1 MKNLISGIMALL
13 LTTGIT
19 ISGYGQ
25 CVPDTANCKDID
37 KPGQICPD
45 NLPVAVLNTP
55 YEQVIT
61 IIPPYEFDLGTGV
74 IPIYKIVLDSVT
86 NLPPG
91 ISYEANAI
99 ELFPDNAY
107 CVLIS
112 GTPVQTG
119 TFPLNICITPFVII
133 ELLQD
138 TVQLDQIKDDTS
150 LFIQVNSTSG
160 LPAMST
166 DQVSLLTVNPNPFT
180 ISSRIGL
187 NSDKF
192 GVGELYVFYITGQM
206 AHHEE
211 IWIQPGKNYFDFRGE
226 KLRKGIYLYK
236 VSFMGKSFT
245 SRVVKM

>member
-1 MKNLISGIMALL
+1 MKDLIKIIFVQCFFI
-13 LTTGIT
+13 GIT

-45 NLPVAVLNTP
+45 TLPAAVLNTW
-55 YEQVIT
+55 YEQVFT
-61 IIPPYEFDLGTGV
+61 VIPPYEFDLGTGV
-74 IPIYKIVLDSVT
+74 ISIPKIVLDSVT

-91 ISYEANAI
+91 LSYEANAT
-99 ELFPDNAY
+99 ELFADSSY

-119 TFPLNICITPFVII
+119 TFPLKIFITPYVFIDNQFV
-133 ELLQD
+133 QWG
-138 TVQLDQIKDDTS
+138 QILDDTS
-150 LFIQVNSTSG
+150 LFITVQSTTG
-160 LPAMST
+160 FPAISS
-166 DQVSLLTVNPNPFT
+166 DQVMLLPVKPNPFT
-180 ISSRIGL
+180 MSSRIGL
-187 NSDKF
+187 TSDKF

-211 IWIQPGKNYFDFRGE
+211 IWVQPGKNYFDFRGE
-226 KLRKGIYLYK
+226 KLKKGIYLYK

>member
-1 MKNLISGIMALL
+1 MKNLINALFILCFFIGMA
-13 LTTGIT
+13 
-19 ISGYGQ
+19 ISGQGQ

-45 NLPVAVLNTP
+45 SLPVAVLNT
-55 YEQVIT
+55 YYYQVVT
-61 IIPPYEFDLGTGV
+61 IIPPYEFDLGEGV
-74 IPIYKIVLDSVT
+74 IPIVKIIIDSVT
-86 NLPPG
+86 NLPQG
-91 ISYEANAI
+91 LSYEANAA
-99 ELFPDNAY
+99 ELFADSAY

-112 GTPVQTG
+112 GTPIETG
-119 TFPLNICITPFVII
+119 TFPLKIYITPFVEFVGSI
-133 ELLQD
+133 
-138 TVQLDQIKDDTS
+138 VQSAQTLDDTS
-150 LFIQVNSTSG
+150 LFIQVNSTTG
-160 LPAMST
+160 LPVINT
-166 DQVSLLTVNPNPFT
+166 DQIELLPVKPNPFI

-192 GVGELYVFYITGQM
+192 GVGELWVFYITGQI

-211 IWIQPGKNYFDFRGE
+211 IWVQPGKNYFDFRGE

>member
-1 MKNLISGIMALL
+1 MAISGQ
-13 LTTGIT
+13 
-19 ISGYGQ
+19 GQ

-45 NLPVAVLNTP
+45 SLPAAVLNT
-55 YEQVIT
+55 YYYQVVT
-61 IIPPYEFDLGTGV
+61 IIPPYEFDLGEGV
-74 IPIYKIVLDSVT
+74 IPIVKIIIDSVT
-86 NLPPG
+86 NLPQG
-91 ISYEANAI
+91 LSYEANAA
-99 ELFPDNAY
+99 ELFADSAY

-112 GTPVQTG
+112 GTPIETG
-119 TFPLNICITPFVII
+119 TFPLKIYITPFVEFVGSI
-133 ELLQD
+133 
-138 TVQLDQIKDDTS
+138 VQSAQTLDDTS
-150 LFIQVNSTSG
+150 LFIQVNSTMG
-160 LPAMST
+160 LPVINT
-166 DQVSLLTVNPNPFT
+166 DQIKLLPVKPNPFI

-192 GVGELYVFYITGQM
+192 GVGELWVFYITGQM

-211 IWIQPGKNYFDFRGE
+211 IWVQPGKNYFDFRGE

>member
-1 MKNLISGIMALL
+1 MKNLIKGMFVLLFIIGMA
-13 LTTGIT
+13 

-25 CVPDTANCKDID
+25 CVPDTANCEDID

-45 NLPVAVLNTP
+45 TLPAAVLATY
-55 YEQVIT
+55 YEQVFT
-61 IIPPYEFDLGTGV
+61 VIPPYEFDLGTGI

-91 ISYEANAI
+91 ISYEPNAT
-99 ELFPDNAY
+99 ELFPGSAY

-112 GTPVQTG
+112 GTPTEIG
-119 TFPLNICITPFVII
+119 TFPLNIYVTPFLII
-133 ELLQD
+133 ELLED
-138 TVQLDQIKDDTS
+138 TVQLDQVKDSTS
-150 LFIQVNSTSG
+150 LFIQVNSTIG
-160 LPAMST
+160 LPVMST
-166 DQVSLLTVNPNPFT
+166 DQIKLLPVKPNPFT
-180 ISSRIGL
+180 MSSRIGL
-187 NSDKF
+187 TSDKF
-192 GVGELYVFYITGQM
+192 GVGELWVFYITGQI

-226 KLRKGIYLYK
+226 KLRRGIYLYR

>member
-1 MKNLISGIMALL
+1 MLFRSPR
-13 LTTGIT
+13 
-19 ISGYGQ
+19 S
-25 CVPDTANCKDID
+25 
-37 KPGQICPD
+37 
-45 NLPVAVLNTP
+45 
-55 YEQVIT
+55 
-61 IIPPYEFDLGTGV
+61 IIPPDEFDLGTGV
-74 IPIYKIVLDSVT
+74 IPIPKIVLDSVT

-91 ISYEANAI
+91 LSYEANAT

-112 GTPVQTG
+112 GTPTETG
-119 TFPLNICITPFVII
+119 IFYLKIYITPYVFYDNQII
-133 ELLQD
+133 QWGQTL
-138 TVQLDQIKDDTS
+138 DDTS

-166 DQVSLLTVNPNPFT
+166 DQVSLLTVKPNPFI

>member
-1 MKNLISGIMALL
+1 MKNLFKGAFVFFFII
-13 LTTGIT
+13 GIT

-45 NLPVAVLNTP
+45 SLPVAVLNTY
-55 YEQVIT
+55 YEQVFT
-61 IIPPYEFDLGTGV
+61 IIPPYEFDLGDGV

-91 ISYEANAI
+91 ISYEPNAT
-99 ELFPDNAY
+99 ELFPDSAY

-112 GTPVQTG
+112 GTPTETG
-119 TFPLNICITPFVII
+119 TFPLNICITPFIII
-133 ELLQD
+133 ELLND
-138 TVQLDQIKDDTS
+138 TLKLDQVKDSTS
-150 LFIQVNSTSG
+150 LFIQVNSTTG
-160 LPAMST
+160 LPVMST
-166 DQVSLLTVNPNPFT
+166 DQVSLLPVKPNPFT

-187 NSDKF
+187 YSDKF
-192 GVGELYVFYITGQM
+192 GVGELWVFYITGQM
-206 AHHEE
+206 THHEE

-226 KLRKGIYLYK
+226 KLRSGIYLYK
-236 VSFMGKSFT
+236 VSFLGKSYI

>member
-1 MKNLISGIMALL
+1 MKNLIKIIFVQCFFIGIA
-13 LTTGIT
+13 

-25 CVPDTANCKDID
+25 CVPDTVNCKDID

-45 NLPVAVLNTP
+45 SLPVAVLNTY

-61 IIPPYEFDLGTGV
+61 IIPPNTFDFGTTT
-74 IPIYKIVLDSVT
+74 ISIHKIVMDSVT

-91 ISYEANAI
+91 LSYEANAS
-99 ELFPDNAY
+99 EMFPDTAY

-112 GTPVQTG
+112 GTPTETG
-119 TFPLNICITPFVII
+119 IFYLNIYISPYIY
-133 ELLQD
+133 LLND
-138 TVQLDQIKDDTS
+138 TVKFLQTKDSTS

-166 DQVSLLTVNPNPFT
+166 DQVSLLTVKPNPFT